1 MDGLTWAAIA
11 AGLALVVSLCSVAS
25 FYFGRRKAATDDAEK
40 QGSFKTDLQYIKD
53 TVRDNAKSVD
63 ALSTK
68 LDAQSAQRE
77 AEYRQML
84 VQSTE
89 LSVKY
94 DLLSTDVSEIKKEIA
109 RYHHHS

>member
-11 AGLALVVSLCSVAS
+11 ACLALVVSLCSIAS
-25 FYFGRRKAATDDAEK
+25 FYFGRRKAATDDAEE

-63 ALSTK
+63 TLSIKIDT
-68 LDAQSAQRE
+68 QSQQRE
-77 AEYRQML
+77 KEYREML

-89 LSVKY
+89 LKVKY
-94 DLLSTDVSEIKKEIA
+94 DLLHSEVISVKKEIA
-109 RYHHHS
+109 QYHHHN

>member
-1 MDGLTWAAIA
+1 MDGLTWAAVA
-11 AGLALVVSLCSVAS
+11 ACLALVVSLCSVAS
-25 FYFGRRKAATDDAEK
+25 FYFGRRKAATDDAEE

-63 ALSTK
+63 ALSLK
-68 LDAQSAQRE
+68 LDAQSQQRE
-77 AEYRQML
+77 KEYRQML

-94 DLLSTDVSEIKKEIA
+94 DLLSADVISMKKEIA
-109 RYHHHS
+109 RYHHG